1 MAPTPRFALEMGL
14 WNSIKRAALTDVA
27 VFVKGI
33 DHDLL
38 QQIEGVL
45 LEADFGAATFELLE
59 ELEESMRRG
68 KIRTETALRCWL
80 VDKITGMLDGH
91 AGTVVAERS
100 FADLNFGDG
109 DGPAVVLMLGVN
121 GVGKTT
127 QAAKLANWI
136 GKRGKSVLLAA
147 ADTFRAAGS
156 EQLAVWAD
164 RLGVPAVTGSSGGD
178 PAAVAYDA
186 IDAATARNLD
196 VVIVDTAGR
205 LHTEDDLMAELTK
218 LARVIG
224 RRREGAPHE
233 SFLVL
238 DGTVGQNAMQQ
249 GKVFAGAVPLT
260 GLIVTKLDGTAKGGA
275 VVALQREICTPVRFL
290 GVGEGIDDLE
300 EFEPRRFAERLLG
313 D

>member
-1 MAPTPRFALEMGL
+1 MATTPRFAIAMGL
-14 WNSIKRAALTDVA
+14 WNRIKRAALTDVA
-27 VFVKGI
+27 VLVKGI

-38 QQIEGVL
+38 EEIERVL

-68 KIRTETALRCWL
+68 KIRTETALRGWL
-80 VDKITGMLDGH
+80 IDQIAGMLDGPV
-91 AGTVVAERS
+91 GGQSIGE
-100 FADLNFGDG
+100 LNFGDG
-109 DGPAVVLMLGVN
+109 DGPAVMLMLGVN

-156 EQLAVWAD
+156 EQLEVWAD
-164 RLGVPAVTGSSGGD
+164 RLGVPAVTGVSGGD
-178 PAAVAYDA
+178 PAAVAFDA
-186 IDAATARNLD
+186 VDAATARNLD

-205 LHTEDDLMAELTK
+205 LHTEKDLMTELNK
-218 LARVIG
+218 LARVIA

-275 VVALQREICTPVRFL
+275 VVALRREIDTPVRFL

>member
-1 MAPTPRFALEMGL
+1 MGL
-14 WNSIKRAALTDVA
+14 WSSIKRAALTDVA
-27 VFVKGI
+27 VLVKGI

-38 QQIEGVL
+38 EQIERVL
-45 LEADFGAATFELLE
+45 LEADFGAATFGLLE

-68 KIRTETALRCWL
+68 NIRTETALRCWL
-80 VDKITGMLDGH
+80 VDQITGMLDGQ
-91 AGTVVAERS
+91 AGRRTGGQVAE
-100 FADLNFGDG
+100 LNLGDG
-109 DGPAVVLMLGVN
+109 GGPGVVLMVGVN

-127 QAAKLANWI
+127 QAAKLANWV
-136 GKRGKSVLLAA
+136 GNRGKSVLLAA
-147 ADTFRAAGS
+147 TDTFRAAGA

-164 RLGVPAVTGSSGGD
+164 RLGVPAVTGVAGGD

-186 IDAATARNLD
+186 IDAATARNID

-205 LHTEDDLMAELTK
+205 LHTEDDLMTELAK

-275 VVALQREICTPVRFL
+275 VVALQREIDTPVRFL

-300 EFEPRRFAERLLG
+300 EFEPRRFAERVLG

>member
-1 MAPTPRFALEMGL
+1 MGL
-14 WNSIKRAALTDVA
+14 WSSIKRAALTDVA
-27 VFVKGI
+27 VLVKGI
-33 DHDLL
+33 DRDSLE
-38 QQIEGVL
+38 QIERVL
-45 LEADFGAATFELLE
+45 LEADFGAATFGLLE

-80 VDKITGMLDGH
+80 VNQITGMLDGQ
-91 AGTVVAERS
+91 AGRRTGGQVAE
-100 FADLNFGDG
+100 LNLGDG
-109 DGPAVVLMLGVN
+109 GGPGVVLMVGVN

-127 QAAKLANWI
+127 QAAKLANWV
-136 GKRGKSVLLAA
+136 GNRGKSVLLAA
-147 ADTFRAAGS
+147 TDTFRAAGA

-164 RLGVPAVTGSSGGD
+164 RLGVPAVTGVAGGD

-186 IDAATARNLD
+186 IDAATARNID

-205 LHTEDDLMAELTK
+205 LHTEDDLMTELAK

-249 GKVFAGAVPLT
+249 GKVFAGALPLT

-275 VVALQREICTPVRFL
+275 VVALQREIDTPVRFL

-300 EFEPRRFAERLLG
+300 EFEPRRFAERVLG